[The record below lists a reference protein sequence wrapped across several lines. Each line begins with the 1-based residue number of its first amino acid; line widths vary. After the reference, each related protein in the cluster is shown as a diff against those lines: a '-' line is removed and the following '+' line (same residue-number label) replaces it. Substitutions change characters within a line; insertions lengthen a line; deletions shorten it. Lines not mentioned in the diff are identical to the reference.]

1 MVGVAGTQRR
11 TQANER
17 PQQAEYSSKNF
28 FFFFLHTKPA
38 RNQHEDNGHT
48 QPNIHSERGPQRK
61 QADGTIDSF
70 L

>member
-1 MVGVAGTQRR
+1 ML
-11 TQANER
+11 QALSVELR
-17 PQQAEYSSKNF
+17 EMRDHSRQSTAARIF

-48 QPNIHSERGPQRK
+48 QPNIHNEHGPQRK
-61 QADGTIDSF
+61 QANGAIEPF